1 MCSVILR
8 RTLLNLTRRD
18 TLFRKMLE
26 DILQQKILAYQALNK
41 RKFADILKIVIV
53 IRAKSIF
60 NKFMKTMKALK
71 NDS

>member
-1 MCSVILR
+1 
-8 RTLLNLTRRD
+8 
-18 TLFRKMLE
+18 MLE

-71 NDS
+71 NDSWKFGISLESSLEDRHFVI

>member
-71 NDS
+71 N

>member
-1 MCSVILR
+1 
-8 RTLLNLTRRD
+8 
-18 TLFRKMLE
+18 MLE

-71 NDS
+71 NWFMKVRYFPWKFPRG